1 MMTQLLNISG
11 LKTHYFIEFGVVKAV
26 DGVSLELNQGECFG
40 LAGESGCGKSTLALS
55 ILKLIKP
62 PGRIIDGKIIF
73 KGTDLIPLSPK
84 EMRKIRWC
92 KIAMVFQGALNAFNP
107 VYTIGTQIVEAIRTH
122 LGVSKEE
129 AKDKTIKLLESVGLS
144 SSNFRSYPH
153 ELSGGM
159 RQRALIAMALSC
171 DPEMLIA
178 DEPTTAVD
186 VVTQAQILTLLKDLQ
201 KQRNLSLMVISH
213 DLSILAQI
221 CDRLAVMYAGKM
233 VENADIETIYSKPA
247 HPYTRALI
255 DAFPSVKGPK
265 KPLRTLPGE
274 PPNLINLPKGC
285 AFHPRCP
292 HAMAICRE
300 VEPEIT
306 QVGSGHYVVC
316 HLYGEPR
323 KKGR

>member
-1 MMTQLLNISG
+1 MTPLLNVSG

-26 DGVSLELNQGECFG
+26 DGVNVELDKGECLG
-40 LAGESGCGKSTLALS
+40 IAGESGCGKSTLALS

-62 PGRIIDGKIIF
+62 PGRIVDGKILF
-73 KGTDLIPLSPK
+73 NETDLLPLPPK

-92 KIAMVFQGALNAFNP
+92 KIAMVFQGALNALNP
-107 VYTIGTQIVEAIRTH
+107 VYTLGTQIVEAIMNH
-122 LGVSKEE
+122 LDYSKEE
-129 AKDKTIKLLESVGLS
+129 ARNRTIKLLESVGLS

-159 RQRALIAMALSC
+159 RQRGLIAMALSC
-171 DPEMLIA
+171 DPEILIA

-186 VVTQAQILTLLKDLQ
+186 VVTQAQILTLMKDLQ
-201 KQRNLSLMVISH
+201 KQRNLSLIVISH

-221 CDRLAVMYAGKM
+221 CDRLAIMYAGKI
-233 VENADIETIYSKPA
+233 VENADIETVYSKPA

-255 DAFPSVKGPK
+255 DAFPSVRGPK
-265 KPLRTLPGE
+265 RPLRTLPGE
-274 PPNLINLPKGC
+274 PPDLINLPKGC

-292 HAMAICRE
+292 QALAICHE

-306 QVGSGHYVVC
+306 EIGSEHYVAC
-316 HLYGEPR
+316 HLYGEPK
-323 KKGR
+323 KKGK